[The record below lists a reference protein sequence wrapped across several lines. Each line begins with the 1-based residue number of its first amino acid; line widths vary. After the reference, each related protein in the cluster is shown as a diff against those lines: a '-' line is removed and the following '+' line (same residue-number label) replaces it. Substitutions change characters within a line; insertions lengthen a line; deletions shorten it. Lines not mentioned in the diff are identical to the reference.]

1 MTGCCLAA
9 AFGSRPRRGGWR
21 ARPAKLPASGRPESG
36 AACSS
41 HIGRRGRVFLLA
53 AGTAAAG
60 DQVGHPYRS
69 TLGGPFRLSAFE
81 RDEFRGVRTAH
92 VGTGYLHQ
100 LARLPDFVGGPIYGG
115 VWIEHGWIE
124 TRTLSS
130 GVRRPEPAPSFSAGL
145 LADTL
150 LGAVLGSV
158 SIAEGSGPRIN
169 ATLGRPFW

>member
-1 MTGCCLAA
+1 M
-9 AFGSRPRRGGWR
+9 F
-21 ARPAKLPASGRPESG
+21 LP
-36 AACSS
+36 
-41 HIGRRGRVFLLA
+41 IGRRGRVFLLA
-53 AGTAAAG
+53 GGTTAFDG
-60 DQVGHPYRS
+60 QVAPLYQS

-115 VWIEHGWIE
+115 VWIEAGWIE
-124 TRTLSS
+124 TGTAL
-130 GVRRPEPAPSFSAGL
+130 PEAGRADPAPSFSAGL